1 MSSAGNGWPA
11 RQGMFGRVFKLHVTP
26 SDDGVQL
33 SATPGDACSVDLSK
47 FSRRSNLSAR
57 TSYSGDSIAFHGLT
71 VRMLL
76 TVASMHVPPAW
87 PAAPV
92 ADAEAL
98 PPCAR
103 AAAAARGED

>member
-1 MSSAGNGWPA
+1 MTSAVNGWPS
-11 RQGMFGRVFKLHVTP
+11 RHVMFGRMLKGHVIP
-26 SDDGVQL
+26 SEDRGQP
-33 SATPGDACSVDLSK
+33 SATPGAACNVDLSK
-47 FSRRSNLSAR
+47 FSRRSKLSAR